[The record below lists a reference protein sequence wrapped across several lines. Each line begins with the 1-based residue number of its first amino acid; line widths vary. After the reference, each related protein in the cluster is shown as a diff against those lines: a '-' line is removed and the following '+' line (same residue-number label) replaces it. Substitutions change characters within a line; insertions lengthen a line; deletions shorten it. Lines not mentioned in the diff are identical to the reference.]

1 MLRTQGPFLRS
12 RPGVLLVAVTLWVAA
27 AGLAKPYLGAALR
40 AFGFT
45 PLSLLD
51 LLSLMEI
58 VLAYVIATEAGK
70 RRFFSDLAR
79 RRKRAH

>member
-1 MLRTQGPFLRS
+1 
-12 RPGVLLVAVTLWVAA
+12 VLLVAVTLWVAA